1 MKKCLSAILLLA
13 MSIGLGAADYKVVFR
28 KMAEAVKGN
37 ERFPIVA
44 ENVFGERIYAYRG
57 SDAYAHYLYYKNG
70 KWTGGGRVPGS
81 PQFDDYWFSDI
92 VADSTGRF
100 HYVCEEA
107 DHAMFYAHFQKG
119 QWTPMRLID
128 TRHEATLALA
138 VRSNDTVVLVAP
150 FITRNPKGVTKDVL
164 VGTKREDANNFT
176 GFKNVT
182 NDFGSS
188 TMVDAAIDAQD
199 NTWISYKGTVI
210 KGTGESLQAMLLGL
224 DKNNNR
230 IYFKNVS
237 GMDDPAWCWY
247 PRIAINSDGLIMVTW
262 IMSQQRMYFYRLY
275 DPAKD
280 KWTEVKALAPGTTS
294 PWPFMYNKLLAR
306 GTDFFWIGL
315 NPGRTLSLHKYD
327 AKKNDWDKV
336 ADVSQGGVNW
346 FSACNSRDSILVS
359 YESMTSPASCFLATV
374 TVAPLGPPPSRIS
387 GKVTEDS
394 AGVSGVVL
402 TGFPVDTVTDSSGS
416 YSATVKSGWTGKVTP
431 VKEGR
436 AFAPASREYVD
447 VTADKTG
454 QDYAA
459 FPPVNSVA
467 NLRAVKRIERGFFHG
482 YTLYALTWEAN
493 PENNE
498 HNIAISAQ
506 RVYRKARTE
515 NNSKWVRI
523 IELSGTALKYEDLNV
538 RADSDYVYAVTCVND
553 KGFESPI
560 Y

>member
-13 MSIGLGAADYKVVFR
+13 LSVGLGAADYKVVFR
-28 KMAEAVKGN
+28 KMAEGIKGN
-37 ERFPIVA
+37 QRFPNVA
-44 ENVFGERIYAYRG
+44 ENAQGERIYTFRG
-57 SDAYAHYLYYKNG
+57 SDAYAHYFYYKNG
-70 KWTGGGRVPGS
+70 TWTGGGRVPGS

-92 VADSTGRF
+92 VADSTGTF

-107 DHAMFYAHFQKG
+107 DHTMYYAHFQKG
-119 QWTPMRLID
+119 EWTAMRVIE
-128 TRHEATLALA
+128 TRHEATLAMG
-138 VRSNDTVVLVAP
+138 VRSNDTIVLVAP
-150 FITRNPKGVTKDVL
+150 LITRNPKGVTKDVL
-164 VGTKREDANNFT
+164 VGTKPLGAANFK

-182 NDFGSS
+182 NDYAPS
-188 TMVDAAIDAQD
+188 TMVDAAIDAND
-199 NTWISYKGTVI
+199 NTWISYKGVFF
-210 KGTGESLQAMLLGL
+210 KGESETMQATLLGL

-230 IYFKNVS
+230 IYYKNVS
-237 GMDDPAWCWY
+237 GMDAPAWCWY

-262 IMSQQRMYFYRLY
+262 MMSQQRTYFYRLY

-280 KWTEVKALAPGTTS
+280 KWNEVKALAAGTTS

-306 GTDFFWIGL
+306 GADFFWIGL
-315 NPGRTLSLHKYD
+315 NGNRSLSLHKYD
-327 AKKNDWDKV
+327 AKKDDWAKV

-346 FSACNSRDSILVS
+346 FSAYNGRDSILVP

-374 TVAPLGPPPSRIS
+374 TVAPLGPPPSKIS
-387 GKVTEDS
+387 GKVRQDS
-394 AGVSGVVL
+394 TGVSGVVL
-402 TGFPVDTVTDSSGS
+402 TGFPVDTVTDSTGS
-416 YSATVKSGWTGKVTP
+416 YSATVKSGWTGKITP
-431 VKEGR
+431 VKEGL

-447 VTADKTG
+447 VTKDQAG

-459 FPPVNSVA
+459 FPPVSSVA
-467 NLRAVKRIERGFFHG
+467 NLTAVKRVERGFFHG

-493 PENNE
+493 PENIA

-515 NNSKWVRI
+515 DNSKWVRI
-523 IELSGTALKYEDLNV
+523 IELSGTVLKYEDLNV
-538 RADSDYVYAVTCVND
+538 RSDSDYVYAVTCVND